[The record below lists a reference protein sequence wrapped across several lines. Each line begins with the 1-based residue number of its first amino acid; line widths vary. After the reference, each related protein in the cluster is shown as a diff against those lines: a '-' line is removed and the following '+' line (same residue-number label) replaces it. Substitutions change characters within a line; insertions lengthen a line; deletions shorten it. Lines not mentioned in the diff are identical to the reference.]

1 MMTRKLLPLLIS
13 VFFLTT
19 TEAEVQP
26 SMRSVAAEKTKKK
39 SAKSKTTSK
48 TSSDKSANSKATPS
62 KASGGSK
69 SAKGGGVVG
78 RIKELATTGQYQE
91 ASKLL
96 FSLSRSPKNA
106 NEAAQL
112 KYMLGLMLMELKL
125 YQVASFVF
133 YDVIDEEIRR
143 GGEGRYLRQSLG
155 KLSYLSNV
163 LDSDVLLKYAVSRI
177 QINQFPA
184 ESRDLFFYRYGEL
197 KLKEGSFDEAAR
209 SFAKVEADST
219 VYPQA
224 LYKQGLSY
232 AENNQ
237 LGKAT
242 AAFEELLSRHE
253 SKPVTDTNRVNA
265 NMALA
270 RLNYQ
275 NKKWDASLNYYRQI
289 PRDTLQWH
297 DALFEMSWA
306 MMMSGQFRSA
316 SSNFHTL
323 HSPYY
328 ESQYAP
334 ESLLLRA
341 IVYLYICRYDEMEK
355 VLELFDRI
363 YKPVLANTS
372 QMLDRSEDSRIYW
385 DEVKKA
391 IDERKNKKEKKSF
404 KRLNEITMSS
414 ILKQSLI
421 RSNVH
426 YYEMLAAE
434 NQLIGKMSPAWQQSA
449 LGKFGKRII
458 ERRRVST
465 QDLVG
470 KLTRNHLLKV
480 KSELRDFFEQ
490 NDFLKLEMLGGKK
503 EVVAKEIAGRKIQ
516 HKQITDD
523 TSRNFFIANGF
534 EYWPFQGEYW
544 LDELG
549 NYHYVGVQACE

>member
-13 VFFLTT
+13 VFFLTGAQ
-19 TEAEVQP
+19 AEVKP
-26 SMRSVAAEKTKKK
+26 AERSVAAEKSKKK
-39 SAKSKTTSK
+39 STKPKTSK
-48 TSSDKSANSKATPS
+48 TATSTSKP
-62 KASGGSK
+62 
-69 SAKGGGVVG
+69 AKGGGSVVA

-106 NEAAQL
+106 SEAAQL

-155 KLSYLSNV
+155 KLSYLSNI

-197 KLKEGSFDEAAR
+197 KLKEGSFEEAAR
-209 SFAKVEADST
+209 AFSKVEADSA

-242 AAFEELLSRHE
+242 SAFEELLSRNQ

-265 NMALA
+265 NLGLA
-270 RLNYQ
+270 RLHYQ
-275 NKKWDASLNYYRQI
+275 GKKWDTSLNYYRQI

-306 MMMSGQFRSA
+306 MMMAGQFRSA

-355 VLELFDRI
+355 VLDLFDRI

-372 QMLDRSEDSRIYW
+372 QMLERSEDSRIYW
-385 DEVKKA
+385 DEVKKS
-391 IDERKNKKEKKSF
+391 IDERKNKKDKKTF
-404 KRLNEITMSS
+404 KRLNDITMSS

-426 YYEMLAAE
+426 YYEMLMAE
-434 NQLIGKMSPAWQQSA
+434 NQLISKMSPAWQQSA

-470 KLTRNHLLKV
+470 KLTRNHLLKM

-503 EVVAKEIAGRKIQ
+503 EVVAKELSGRKIQ
-516 HKQITDD
+516 RKQITDD
-523 TSRNFFIANGF
+523 ATRNFFIANGY

>member
-13 VFFLTT
+13 VFFLTGAQ
-19 TEAEVQP
+19 AEVKP
-26 SMRSVAAEKTKKK
+26 AERSVAAEKSKKK
-39 SAKSKTTSK
+39 STKPKSTKAATASKPAKS
-48 TSSDKSANSKATPS
+48 
-62 KASGGSK
+62 
-69 SAKGGGVVG
+69 GGGVVA

-106 NEAAQL
+106 SEAAQL

-197 KLKEGSFDEAAR
+197 KLKEGSFEEAAR
-209 SFAKVEADST
+209 AFSKVEPDSA

-237 LGKAT
+237 LNKAT
-242 AAFEELLSRHE
+242 YTFEELLNRYQ

-265 NMALA
+265 NLGLA
-270 RLNYQ
+270 RLYYQ
-275 NKKWDASLNYYRQI
+275 SKKWDTSLNYYRQI

-306 MMMSGQFRSA
+306 MMMAGQFRSA

-328 ESQYAP
+328 ETQYAP

-363 YKPVLANTS
+363 YKPVMANAS
-372 QMLDRSEDSRIYW
+372 QMLDRSDDSRIYW
-385 DEVKKA
+385 DEVKKS
-391 IDERKNKKEKKSF
+391 IDERKNKKDKKTF
-404 KRLNEITMSS
+404 KRLNDITMSS

-426 YYEMLAAE
+426 YYEMLVAE
-434 NQLIGKMSPAWQQSA
+434 NQLIAKMSPGWQQSA

-458 ERRRVST
+458 ERRRAST

-470 KLTRNHLLKV
+470 KLTRNHLLKM

-503 EVVAKEIAGRKIQ
+503 EVVAKEISGRKIQ
-516 HKQITDD
+516 RKQITDD
-523 TSRNFFIANGF
+523 ASRNFFIANGY

>member
-1 MMTRKLLPLLIS
+1 MMTKMLLTLILS
-13 VFFLTT
+13 VSLVAVSSAQESSGT
-19 TEAEVQP
+19 
-26 SMRSVAAEKTKKK
+26 RDVAAQKTKKK
-39 SAKSKTTSK
+39 TSKNKSESSGKGNSAK
-48 TSSDKSANSKATPS
+48 AP
-62 KASGGSK
+62 
-69 SAKGGGVVG
+69 AKGVG
-78 RIKELATTGQYQE
+78 IVARIKQLATTGQYQE

-96 FSLSRSPKNA
+96 FSISRNPKNA
-106 NEAAQL
+106 SEAAQL

-143 GGEGRYLRQSLG
+143 NGDGKYLRQSLG
-155 KLSYLSNV
+155 KLSYLSNL

-197 KLKEGSFDEAAR
+197 KLKEGSFEEAAKA
-209 SFAKVEADST
+209 FAKVDPEST

-224 LYKQGLSY
+224 LYRQGLAY
-232 AENNQ
+232 AEDNK
-237 LGKAT
+237 LGKAI
-242 AAFEELLSRHE
+242 AAFEELLNRNQN
-253 SKPVTDTNRVNA
+253 KPVTDVNRVNA
-265 NMALA
+265 NLGLA
-270 RLNYQ
+270 RLYYQ
-275 NKKWDASLNYYRQI
+275 SKKWDTSLNYYRQI

-328 ESQYAP
+328 DDQYAP

-355 VLELFDRI
+355 VLDLFDRI
-363 YKPVLANTS
+363 YKPVLANTTK
-372 QMLDRSEDSRIYW
+372 MLERSEDSRIYW
-385 DEVKKA
+385 DEVKRT
-391 IDERKNKKEKKSF
+391 IDERKDKKAKKSF
-404 KRLNEITMSS
+404 KRLNDIVMSS

-426 YYEMLAAE
+426 YYEMLSNE
-434 NQLIGKMSPAWQQSA
+434 SQLMSKMTPDWQQSA
-449 LGKFGKRII
+449 MGKFSKRII
-458 ERRRVST
+458 ERRRAST

-470 KLTRNHLLKV
+470 KLTRNHLLKM

-503 EVVAKEIAGRKIQ
+503 EVVAKEISGRKIP

-523 TSRNFFIANGF
+523 ASRNFFIANGF

>member
-13 VFFLTT
+13 VFFLTGAQ
-19 TEAEVQP
+19 AEVKP
-26 SMRSVAAEKTKKK
+26 AERSVAAEKSKKKSTKSKTTKTAAAGK
-39 SAKSKTTSK
+39 SAKS
-48 TSSDKSANSKATPS
+48 
-62 KASGGSK
+62 
-69 SAKGGGVVG
+69 GGGVVA

-91 ASKLL
+91 ASKML

-106 NEAAQL
+106 SEAAQL

-197 KLKEGSFDEAAR
+197 KLKEGSFEEAAR
-209 SFAKVEADST
+209 AFSKVEADSA

-237 LGKAT
+237 LNKAIF
-242 AAFEELLSRHE
+242 AFEDLLSRNQ

-265 NMALA
+265 NLGLA
-270 RLNYQ
+270 RLYYQ
-275 NKKWDASLNYYRQI
+275 NKKWDTSLNYYRQI

-363 YKPVLANTS
+363 YKPVLANAS
-372 QMLDRSEDSRIYW
+372 QMLERSEDSRIYW
-385 DEVKKA
+385 DEVKKS
-391 IDERKNKKEKKSF
+391 IDERKNKKDKKTF
-404 KRLNEITMSS
+404 KRLNDITMSS

-426 YYEMLAAE
+426 YYEMLMTE
-434 NQLIGKMSPAWQQSA
+434 NQLIAKMSPSWQQSA

-458 ERRRVST
+458 ERRRAST

-470 KLTRNHLLKV
+470 KLTRNHLLKM

-503 EVVAKEIAGRKIQ
+503 EVVAKEISGRKIQ
-516 HKQITDD
+516 RKQITDD
-523 TSRNFFIANGF
+523 ASRNFFIANGY

>member
-13 VFFLTT
+13 VFFLTSAQ
-19 TEAEVQP
+19 AEVKP
-26 SMRSVAAEKTKKK
+26 AERSVAAEKSKKK
-39 SAKSKTTSK
+39 SSKPKAAKTATTTSSKAAKS
-48 TSSDKSANSKATPS
+48 
-62 KASGGSK
+62 
-69 SAKGGGVVG
+69 GGGVVA

-106 NEAAQL
+106 SEAAQL

-155 KLSYLSNV
+155 KLSFLSNV

-197 KLKEGSFDEAAR
+197 KLKEGSFEEAAR
-209 SFAKVEADST
+209 AFSKVDAESA

-242 AAFEELLSRHE
+242 SAFEELLSRNQ

-265 NMALA
+265 NLGLA
-270 RLNYQ
+270 RLYYQ
-275 NKKWDASLNYYRQI
+275 GKKWDTSLNYYRQI

-306 MMMSGQFRSA
+306 MMMAGQFRSA

-363 YKPVLANTS
+363 YKPVLANAS

-385 DEVKKA
+385 DEVKKS
-391 IDERKNKKEKKSF
+391 IDERKNKKDKKTF
-404 KRLNEITMSS
+404 KRLNDITMSS

-426 YYEMLAAE
+426 YYEMLVAE
-434 NQLIGKMSPAWQQSA
+434 NQLIAKMSPGWQQSA

-458 ERRRVST
+458 ERRRAST

-470 KLTRNHLLKV
+470 KLTRNHLLKM

-503 EVVAKEIAGRKIQ
+503 EVVAKELSGRKIQ
-516 HKQITDD
+516 RKQITDD
-523 TSRNFFIANGF
+523 ASRNFFIANGY

>member
-1 MMTRKLLPLLIS
+1 MKTQIRLLLTIS
-13 VFFLTT
+13 LSFFMLSGAFAQ
-19 TEAEVQP
+19 EADAPITIAQN
-26 SMRSVAAEKTKKK
+26 SKKK
-39 SAKSKTTSK
+39 SVKKKGTS
-48 TSSDKSANSKATPS
+48 SKATAGKSTQPLKGKS
-62 KASGGSK
+62 LVAKIKSLASN
-69 SAKGGGVVG
+69 
-78 RIKELATTGQYQE
+78 GQFQE

-96 FSLSRSPKNA
+96 FSISRSPKNA

-112 KYMLGLMLMELKL
+112 KYMLGLMLMELKM

-143 GGEGRYLRQSLG
+143 GGEGKYLRQSLG
-155 KLSYLSNV
+155 KLSYLSNL

-197 KLKEGSFDEAAR
+197 KLKESSFAEAAKA
-209 SFAKVEADST
+209 FAKVDPESS
-219 VYPQA
+219 VFPQA
-224 LYKQGLSY
+224 VFKQGLAY
-232 AENNQ
+232 TEDNQ
-237 LGKAT
+237 MGKAV
-242 AAFEELLSRHE
+242 AAFEELLNKYQGR
-253 SKPVTDTNRVNA
+253 PVTDVNRVNA
-265 NMALA
+265 NLALA
-270 RLNYQ
+270 RVYYQ
-275 NKKWDASLNYYRQI
+275 GKKWDMSLNYYRQI
-289 PRDTLQWH
+289 PRDTIQWH

-328 ESQYAP
+328 DEQYAP

-355 VLELFDRI
+355 VLDLFDRI
-363 YKPVLANTS
+363 YKPVASNIDK
-372 QMLDRSEDSRIYW
+372 MLERSEDSRIYW
-385 DEVKKA
+385 DEVKRA
-391 IDERKNKKEKKSF
+391 IEEAKDKKSKRSF
-404 KRLNEITMSS
+404 RRLNEIVMSS
-414 ILKQSLI
+414 ILKQTLI
-421 RSNVH
+421 KSNVH
-426 YYEMLAAE
+426 YYEML
-434 NQLIGKMSPAWQQSA
+434 NQESELISKMSPDWQSSA
-449 LGKFGKRII
+449 LGKFSKRII
-458 ERRRVST
+458 ERRKAST

-470 KLTRNHLLKV
+470 KLTRNHLLKM

-503 EVVAKEIAGRKIQ
+503 EVVAKELAGRKIPR
-516 HKQITDD
+516 KQITDD
-523 TSRNFFIANGF
+523 ASRNFFIANGF

>member
-13 VFFLTT
+13 VFFLNSAQ
-19 TEAEVQP
+19 AEVKP
-26 SMRSVAAEKTKKK
+26 AERSVAAEKSKKK
-39 SAKSKTTSK
+39 SSKPKAAKTATATSSKAAKS
-48 TSSDKSANSKATPS
+48 
-62 KASGGSK
+62 
-69 SAKGGGVVG
+69 GGGVVA

-106 NEAAQL
+106 SEAAQL

-155 KLSYLSNV
+155 KLSFLSNV

-197 KLKEGSFDEAAR
+197 KLKEGSFEEAAR
-209 SFAKVEADST
+209 SFSKVDAESA

-242 AAFEELLSRHE
+242 SAFEELLSRNQ

-265 NMALA
+265 NLGLA
-270 RLNYQ
+270 RLYYQ
-275 NKKWDASLNYYRQI
+275 GKKWDTSLNYYRQI

-306 MMMSGQFRSA
+306 MMMAGQFRSA

-363 YKPVLANTS
+363 YKPVLANAS

-385 DEVKKA
+385 DEVKKS
-391 IDERKNKKEKKSF
+391 IDERKNKKDKKTF
-404 KRLNEITMSS
+404 KRLNDITMSS

-426 YYEMLAAE
+426 YYEMLVAE
-434 NQLIGKMSPAWQQSA
+434 NQLIAKMSPGWQQSA

-458 ERRRVST
+458 ERRRAST

-470 KLTRNHLLKV
+470 KLTRNHLLKM

-503 EVVAKEIAGRKIQ
+503 EVVAKELSGRKIQ
-516 HKQITDD
+516 RKQITDD
-523 TSRNFFIANGF
+523 ASRNFFIANGY

>member
-13 VFFLTT
+13 VFFLTGA
-19 TEAEVQP
+19 EAEVKP
-26 SMRSVAAEKTKKK
+26 AERSVAAEKSKKK
-39 SAKSKTTSK
+39 STKPKTSKTATTTSK
-48 TSSDKSANSKATPS
+48 A
-62 KASGGSK
+62 
-69 SAKGGGVVG
+69 AKGGGGVVA

-91 ASKLL
+91 ASKML

-106 NEAAQL
+106 SEAAQL

-155 KLSYLSNV
+155 KLSYLSNI

-197 KLKEGSFDEAAR
+197 KLKEGSFEEAAR
-209 SFAKVEADST
+209 AFSKVEADSA

-242 AAFEELLSRHE
+242 SAFEELLSRNQ

-265 NMALA
+265 NLGLA
-270 RLNYQ
+270 RLFYQ
-275 NKKWDASLNYYRQI
+275 GKKWDTSLSYYRQI

-306 MMMSGQFRSA
+306 MMMAGQFRSA

-355 VLELFDRI
+355 VLDLFDRI

-385 DEVKKA
+385 DEVKKS
-391 IDERKNKKEKKSF
+391 IDERKNKKDKKTF
-404 KRLNEITMSS
+404 KRLNDITMSS

-426 YYEMLAAE
+426 YYEMLMAE
-434 NQLIGKMSPAWQQSA
+434 NQLISKMSPAWQQSA

-458 ERRRVST
+458 ERRRAST

-470 KLTRNHLLKV
+470 KLTRNHLLKM

-503 EVVAKEIAGRKIQ
+503 EVVAKELSGRKIQ
-516 HKQITDD
+516 RKQITDD
-523 TSRNFFIANGF
+523 ASRNFFIANGY
-534 EYWPFQGEYW
+534 EYWPFEGEYW

>member
-1 MMTRKLLPLLIS
+1 MMTKKLLLLIIS
-13 VFFLTT
+13 VSLVTVSSAQ
-19 TEAEVQP
+19 ESAGG
-26 SMRSVAAEKTKKK
+26 RDVAAQKTKKK
-39 SAKSKTTSK
+39 SSKSKSESTRKSTSGK
-48 TSSDKSANSKATPS
+48 VPT
-62 KASGGSK
+62 
-69 SAKGGGVVG
+69 KGVG
-78 RIKELATTGQYQE
+78 IVARIKQLATTGQYQE

-96 FSLSRSPKNA
+96 FSISRNPKNA
-106 NEAAQL
+106 SEAAQL

-143 GGEGRYLRQSLG
+143 NGDGKYLRQSLG
-155 KLSYLSNV
+155 KLSYLSNI

-197 KLKEGSFDEAAR
+197 KLKEGSFEEAAKAF
-209 SFAKVEADST
+209 SKVDPDSN

-224 LYKQGLSY
+224 LYRQGLAY
-232 AENNQ
+232 AEDDK
-237 LGKAT
+237 LGKAI
-242 AAFEELLSRHE
+242 AAFEELLNRNQD
-253 SKPVTDTNRVNA
+253 KPVTDVNRVNA
-265 NMALA
+265 NLGLA
-270 RLNYQ
+270 RLYYQ
-275 NKKWDASLNYYRQI
+275 NKKWDTSLNYYRQI

-328 ESQYAP
+328 DDQYAP

-355 VLELFDRI
+355 VLDLFDRI
-363 YKPVLANTS
+363 YKPVLANTTK
-372 QMLDRSEDSRIYW
+372 MLERSEDSRIYW
-385 DEVKKA
+385 DEVKRT
-391 IDERKNKKEKKSF
+391 IDERKDKKAKKSF
-404 KRLNEITMSS
+404 KRLNDIVMSS

-426 YYEMLAAE
+426 YYEMLSNE
-434 NQLIGKMSPAWQQSA
+434 SQLMSKMTPDWQQSA
-449 LGKFGKRII
+449 MGKFSKRII
-458 ERRRVST
+458 ERRRAST

-470 KLTRNHLLKV
+470 KLTRNHLLKM

-503 EVVAKEIAGRKIQ
+503 EVVAKEISGRKIPR
-516 HKQITDD
+516 KQITDD
-523 TSRNFFIANGF
+523 ASRNFFIANGF